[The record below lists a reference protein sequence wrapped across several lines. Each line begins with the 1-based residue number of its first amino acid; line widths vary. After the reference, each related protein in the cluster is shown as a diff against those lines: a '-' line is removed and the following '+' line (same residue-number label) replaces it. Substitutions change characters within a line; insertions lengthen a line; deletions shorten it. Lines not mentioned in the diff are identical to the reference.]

1 MVPFLEFLD
10 KIKTK
15 KFMRRSFQNLNKFIY
30 KSSIYPKHKKSSSL
44 SLENPWKLVESH
56 FIAAPNVKKCEKQY

>member
-1 MVPFLEFLD
+1 MY
-10 KIKTK
+10 
-15 KFMRRSFQNLNKFIY
+15 N
-30 KSSIYPKHKKSSSL
+30 SIYPKSGKSSFL